1 MSAEVATVFQC
12 PGEAHSISR
21 SVHLARLAACYPA
34 CRECPQR
41 HDTGATTRGVVE
53 LLQATERRVARGSLF
68 IDEGVRGIYL
78 NELARPQAAEL
89 ASTFASLLWEDSNG
103 WLMSNGRPL
112 PAPAARTIGPTVVV
126 GHDER
131 PASPDLVTGVA
142 GALRRMGCYVI
153 DVGLVTRPTLW
164 FAVDH
169 LRADGGIHVTGSGCD
184 PAWTGLDFVGAAALP
199 ISHANGLHQ
208 IEERFR
214 AGVSRWSRHPGSQ
227 RMFLANVPY
236 VAGLWKHFHAL
247 RPLRISLGCPSLPL
261 RKVLEQVFEKLA
273 CRRVSVEI
281 PVRARDLSDPADAD
295 CRRIAESVRQN
306 GSDLGLLIDDDGQ
319 RCAWFDE
326 RGNLIAANH
335 LAWLLAERERE
346 QQVGQIVV
354 MERSRHAPRDEP
366 NRELAS
372 IGDSAHHAE
381 RDRYVT
387 AGQLGDVSLT
397 MRSHSAICGG
407 GNSGRVWFAD
417 AYPIC
422 DAVLT
427 LAKVLQALS
436 RSDTPFSEVVAAVS
450 RV

>member
-1 MSAEVATVFQC
+1 
-12 PGEAHSISR
+12 
-21 SVHLARLAACYPA
+21 
-34 CRECPQR
+34 
-41 HDTGATTRGVVE
+41 
-53 LLQATERRVARGSLF
+53 
-68 IDEGVRGIYL
+68 
-78 NELARPQAAEL
+78 
-89 ASTFASLLWEDSNG
+89 
-103 WLMSNGRPL
+103 
-112 PAPAARTIGPTVVV
+112 
-126 GHDER
+126 
-131 PASPDLVTGVA
+131 
-142 GALRRMGCYVI
+142 MGCYVI

-199 ISHANGLHQ
+199 ISHANGLDQ

-236 VAGLWKHFHAL
+236 VAGLWRHFHAL

-261 RKVLEQVFEKLA
+261 RKVLDQVFEKLA
-273 CRRVSVEI
+273 CRRVAVDI
-281 PVRARDLSDPADAD
+281 PVRARDLSDVDD
-295 CRRIAESVRQN
+295 IDYRRIAESVRQN
-306 GSDLGLLIDDDGQ
+306 RSDLGLLIDDDGQ

-326 RGNLIAANH
+326 LGNLVAARH

-346 QQVGQIVV
+346 QQVGQVVV
-354 MERSRHAPRDEP
+354 MERSRHPPREEP
-366 NRELAS
+366 DCDS
-372 IGDSAHHAE
+372 TPIGRSARHAE
-381 RDRYVT
+381 RDGYVT
-387 AGQLGDVSLT
+387 AEQLGDISLA

-407 GNSGRVWFAD
+407 GDSGRVWFAD